1 MLKIKDLYK
10 RFDSFVAVDRIS
22 FDVASGDILG
32 FLGPNGAG
40 KSTTMKMI
48 CGYLKPTSGSVSI
61 YDHDIDADAIE
72 AKRLIGYLPEGAP
85 TYGDMSVKDFLS
97 FVAEVR
103 RLNREQ
109 TRNGL
114 DYVIEELALKDVLMQ
129 PIDTLSKGFKRRV
142 GLAQALIHD
151 PKVLIM
157 DEPTDGLDPNQKHHV
172 RTLINSLSESK
183 IVVIS
188 THILEEVT
196 AVCNRALIIAKGKLL
211 INTTPHKLL
220 TQSRYQNTVSLY
232 AKDEELL
239 TDIKTMPGVKSLEYD
254 TLSKRWL
261 VFVQD
266 QEKMNVYH
274 QIESWMSSRT
284 PEVGDLRLE
293 HGRLDDVFRKITE
306 GSIA

>member
-1 MLKIKDLYK
+1 MLKVKDLHK
-10 RFDSFVAVDRIS
+10 KFDSFVAVDRIS
-22 FDVASGDILG
+22 FDVAAGDILG

-40 KSTTMKMI
+40 KSTTMKII
-48 CGYLKPTSGSVSI
+48 CGYLKPTSGSIGI
-61 YDHDIDADAIE
+61 YDYDIDANPIE
-72 AKRLIGYLPEGAP
+72 AKKLIGYLPEGAP
-85 TYGDMSVKDFLS
+85 TYGDMAVKDFLG

-103 RLNREQ
+103 RLSKEQ

-114 DYVIEELALKDVLMQ
+114 DYVIEELGLKDVLMQ

-157 DEPTDGLDPNQKHHV
+157 DEPTDGLDPNQKYQV
-172 RTLINSLSESK
+172 RTLINSLSASK

-196 AVCNRALIIAKGKLL
+196 AVCNRALIIANGKLL
-211 INTTPHKLL
+211 INTTPDKLL
-220 TQSRYQNTVSLY
+220 TQSRYQNTLSLY
-232 AKDEELL
+232 AKDEALL
-239 TDIKTMPGVKSLEYD
+239 TDIKTMSGVKSLEYD
-254 TLSKRWL
+254 TLSKRFL
-261 VFVQD
+261 VFVKN
-266 QEKMNVYH
+266 QEKMNVYN

-284 PEVGDLRLE
+284 PEVDDLRFE

-306 GSIA
+306 GSLA

>member
-1 MLKIKDLYK
+1 MLKVKNLYK

-22 FDVASGDILG
+22 FDVAAGDILG

-48 CGYLKPTSGSVSI
+48 CGYLKPTSGSVGI
-61 YDHDIDADAIE
+61 YDYDIAADPIE
-72 AKRLIGYLPEGAP
+72 AKKLIGYLPEGAP
-85 TYGDMSVKDFLS
+85 TYGDMSVKDFLG
-97 FVAEVR
+97 FITEVR
-103 RLNREQ
+103 RLSKEQ
-109 TRNGL
+109 TRNGM

-129 PIDTLSKGFKRRV
+129 PIETLSKGFKRRV

-196 AVCNRALIIAKGKLL
+196 AVCNRALIIAQGKLL
-211 INTTPHKLL
+211 INTTPDKLL
-220 TQSRYQNTVSLY
+220 TQSRYQNTLSLY
-232 AKDEELL
+232 SENEDLL

-261 VFVQD
+261 VFVKKD
-266 QEKMNVYH
+266 AKMSVY
-274 QIESWMSSRT
+274 QQLEGWISNRT
-284 PEVGDLRLE
+284 PKVNDLRIE

-306 GSIA
+306 GSLS

>member
-1 MLKIKDLYK
+1 
-10 RFDSFVAVDRIS
+10 
-22 FDVASGDILG
+22 
-32 FLGPNGAG
+32 
-40 KSTTMKMI
+40 MKMI

-61 YDHDIDADAIE
+61 YDHDIDTDAIE

-85 TYGDMSVKDFLS
+85 TYGDMAVKDFLG
-97 FVAEVR
+97 FIAEVR
-103 RLNREQ
+103 QLSKEQ
-109 TRNGL
+109 RRNGL

-196 AVCNRALIIAKGKLL
+196 AVCNRAVIIANGKLL
-211 INTTPHKLL
+211 INTTPDKLL
-220 TQSRYQNTVSLY
+220 VQSRYQNTISLY
-232 AKDEELL
+232 AKDEEQLSDVK
-239 TDIKTMPGVKSLEYD
+239 DIPGVKSLEYD
-254 TLSKRWL
+254 ALTKRWL
-261 VFVQD
+261 VFVKANKRIDIYKHLEQ
-266 QEKMNVYH
+266 
-274 QIESWMSSRT
+274 WMSSR
-284 PEVGDLRLE
+284 PEVDDLRLE
-293 HGRLDDVFRKITE
+293 YGRLDDVFRKITE
-306 GSIA
+306 GSLA

>member
-1 MLKIKDLYK
+1 MLRVKDLHK

-22 FDVASGDILG
+22 FDVAAGDILG

-40 KSTTMKMI
+40 KSTTMKII
-48 CGYLKPTSGSVSI
+48 CGYLKPTAGSIGI
-61 YDHDIDADAIE
+61 YDYDIDADPIE
-72 AKRLIGYLPEGAP
+72 AKKLIGYLPEGAP
-85 TYGDMSVKDFLS
+85 TYGDMAVKDFLG

-103 RLNREQ
+103 RLSREQ

-114 DYVIEELALKDVLMQ
+114 DYVIEELGLKDVLMQ

-157 DEPTDGLDPNQKHHV
+157 DEPTDGLDPNQKYQV
-172 RTLINSLSESK
+172 RTLINSLSASK

-196 AVCNRALIIAKGKLL
+196 AVCNRALIIANGKLL
-211 INTTPHKLL
+211 INTTPDKLL
-220 TQSRYQNTVSLY
+220 TQSRYQNTLSLY
-232 AKDEELL
+232 AKDEALL
-239 TDIKTMPGVKSLEYD
+239 SDIKTMSGVKSLEYD
-254 TLSKRWL
+254 TLSKRFL
-261 VFVQD
+261 VFVKN
-266 QEKMNVYH
+266 QEKMNVYN

-284 PEVGDLRLE
+284 PDVDDLRFE

-306 GSIA
+306 GSMA

>member
-1 MLKIKDLYK
+1 MLRVKDLHK

-22 FDVASGDILG
+22 FDVAAGDILG

-48 CGYLKPTSGSVSI
+48 CGYLKPTSGSIDI
-61 YDHDIDADAIE
+61 YDHDIDADPIE
-72 AKRLIGYLPEGAP
+72 AKKLIGYLPEGAP
-85 TYGDMSVKDFLS
+85 TYGDMAVKDFLG

-114 DYVIEELALKDVLMQ
+114 DYVIEELGLKDVLMQ

-157 DEPTDGLDPNQKHHV
+157 DEPTDGLDPNQKYHV
-172 RTLINSLSESK
+172 RTLINSLSASK

-196 AVCNRALIIAKGKLL
+196 AVCNRALIIANGKLL
-211 INTTPHKLL
+211 INTTPDKLL
-220 TQSRYQNTVSLY
+220 TQSRYQNTLSLY
-232 AKDEELL
+232 AKDEALL
-239 TDIKTMPGVKSLEYD
+239 TDIKTMSGVKSLEYD

-261 VFVQD
+261 VFVKN
-266 QEKMNVYH
+266 QEKMNVYN

-284 PEVGDLRLE
+284 PEVDDLRFE

-306 GSIA
+306 GSLA

>member
-1 MLKIKDLYK
+1 MLRVKDLHK

-48 CGYLKPTSGSVSI
+48 CGYLKPTSGSVGI
-61 YDHDIDADAIE
+61 YDHDIDDDPIE

-85 TYGDMSVKDFLS
+85 TYGDMVVKDFLR

-103 RLNREQ
+103 QLNREQ

-114 DYVIEELALKDVLMQ
+114 DYVVEELGLHDVLMQ

-172 RTLINSLSESK
+172 RTLINSLSASK

-211 INTTPHKLL
+211 INTTPDKLL
-220 TQSRYQNTVSLY
+220 TQSRYQNTLSLY

-239 TDIKTMPGVKSLEYD
+239 TDLKTMSGVQSLEYD
-254 TLSKRWL
+254 SLSKRWL
-261 VFVQD
+261 VFVSD
-266 QEKMNVYH
+266 QEKMNVYK
-274 QIESWMSSRT
+274 QIESWISGRT
-284 PEVGDLRLE
+284 PDVDDLRFE

-306 GSIA
+306 GSLA

>member
-1 MLKIKDLYK
+1 MLRVKDLHK

-48 CGYLKPTSGSVSI
+48 CGYLKPTSGSVGI
-61 YDHDIDADAIE
+61 YDHDIDTDPIA

-85 TYGDMSVKDFLS
+85 TYGDMVVRDFLG

-103 RLNREQ
+103 QLSKEQ

-114 DYVIEELALKDVLMQ
+114 DYVIEELALEDVLMQ

-172 RTLINSLSESK
+172 RTLINSLSTSK

-196 AVCNRALIIAKGKLL
+196 AVCNRALIIANGKLL
-211 INTTPHKLL
+211 INTTPDKLL
-220 TQSRYQNTVSLY
+220 TQSRYQNTLSLY
-232 AKDEELL
+232 AKDEALL
-239 TDIKTMPGVKSLEYD
+239 ADLKTMSGVKSLEYD

-261 VFVQD
+261 VFVKD
-266 QEKMNVYH
+266 REKMNVYN

-284 PEVGDLRLE
+284 PEVDDLRFE

-306 GSIA
+306 GSLA

>member
-1 MLKIKDLYK
+1 MLKVKDLHK
-10 RFDSFVAVDRIS
+10 NFDSFVAVDRIS
-22 FDVASGDILG
+22 FDVAAGDILG

-48 CGYLKPTSGSVSI
+48 CGYLKPTAGSVSI
-61 YDHDIDADAIE
+61 YDHDIGTDSIE
-72 AKRLIGYLPEGAP
+72 AKKLIGYLPEGAP
-85 TYGDMSVKDFLS
+85 TYGDMAVKDFLG

-103 RLNREQ
+103 RLNKEQ

-114 DYVIEELALKDVLMQ
+114 DYVVEELALKDVLMQ

-211 INTTPHKLL
+211 INTTPNKLL

-232 AKDEELL
+232 AEDEELL
-239 TDIKTMPGVKSLEYD
+239 TDIKMMPGVKSLEYD

-261 VFVQD
+261 VFVKD

-274 QIESWMSSRT
+274 QIESWMSSRA

>member
-1 MLKIKDLYK
+1 MLRVKDLHK

-48 CGYLKPTSGSVSI
+48 CGYLKPTSGSVGI
-61 YDHDIDADAIE
+61 YDHDIDDDPIE

-85 TYGDMSVKDFLS
+85 TYGDMAVKDFLR

-103 RLNREQ
+103 QLSKEQ
-109 TRNGL
+109 MQNGL
-114 DYVIEELALKDVLMQ
+114 DYVVEELGLHDVLMQ

-172 RTLINSLSESK
+172 RTLINSLSASK

-211 INTTPHKLL
+211 INTTPDKLL
-220 TQSRYQNTVSLY
+220 TQSRYQNTLSLY
-232 AKDEELL
+232 AKDEGLL
-239 TDIKTMPGVKSLEYD
+239 TDLKTMSGVKSLEYD

-261 VFVQD
+261 VFVSD
-266 QEKMNVYH
+266 QEKMNVYK
-274 QIESWMSSRT
+274 QIESWISSRT
-284 PEVGDLRLE
+284 PDVDDLRFE

-306 GSIA
+306 GSLA

>member
-1 MLKIKDLYK
+1 MLRVKDLHK

-22 FDVASGDILG
+22 FDVAAGDILG

-48 CGYLKPTSGSVSI
+48 CGYLKPTSGNVGI
-61 YDHDIDADAIE
+61 YDHDIDADPIE
-72 AKRLIGYLPEGAP
+72 AKKLIGYLPEGAP
-85 TYGDMSVKDFLS
+85 TYGDMAVKDFLG

-103 RLNREQ
+103 RLSREQ

-172 RTLINSLSESK
+172 RSLINSLSASK

-211 INTTPHKLL
+211 INTTPDKLL
-220 TQSRYQNTVSLY
+220 TQSRYQNTLSLY
-232 AKDEELL
+232 AKDEALL
-239 TDIKTMPGVKSLEYD
+239 TDVKTISGVKSLEYD

-261 VFVQD
+261 VFVKD
-266 QEKMNVYH
+266 QEKMNVYK

-284 PEVGDLRLE
+284 PEVDDLRFE

-306 GSIA
+306 GSLA

>member
-1 MLKIKDLYK
+1 MLRVKDLHK

-22 FDVASGDILG
+22 FNVAAGDILG

-48 CGYLKPTSGSVSI
+48 CGYLKPTSGSIGV
-61 YDHDIDADAIE
+61 YDHDIDVDPIE
-72 AKRLIGYLPEGAP
+72 AKKLIGYLPEGAP
-85 TYGDMSVKDFLS
+85 TYGDMAVRDFLD

-103 RLNREQ
+103 RLSKEQ

-114 DYVIEELALKDVLMQ
+114 DYVIEELALEDVLMQ

-172 RTLINSLSESK
+172 RTLINSLSASK

-196 AVCNRALIIAKGKLL
+196 AVCNRALIIAGGKML
-211 INTTPHKLL
+211 INTTPDKLL
-220 TQSRYQNTVSLY
+220 TQSRYQNTLSLY

-239 TDIKTMPGVKSLEYD
+239 TDLKTMSGVKSLEYD

-261 VFVQD
+261 VFVKG
-266 QEKMNVYH
+266 QEKMNVYN

-284 PEVGDLRLE
+284 PDVDDLRFE

-306 GSIA
+306 GSLA

>member
-1 MLKIKDLYK
+1 MLKVKDLHK
-10 RFDSFVAVDRIS
+10 KFDSFVAVDRIS
-22 FDVASGDILG
+22 FDVAAGDILG

-48 CGYLKPTSGSVSI
+48 CGYLKPTAGTIDI
-61 YDHDIDADAIE
+61 YDHDIDADPIE
-72 AKRLIGYLPEGAP
+72 AKKLIGYLPEGAP
-85 TYGDMSVKDFLS
+85 TYGDMAVKDFLS

-114 DYVIEELALKDVLMQ
+114 DYVIEELGLKDVLMQ

-157 DEPTDGLDPNQKHHV
+157 DEPTDGLDPNQKYHV
-172 RTLINSLSESK
+172 RTLINSLSASK

-196 AVCNRALIIAKGKLL
+196 AVCNRALIIANGKLL
-211 INTTPHKLL
+211 INTTPDKLL
-220 TQSRYQNTVSLY
+220 TQSRYKNTLSLY
-232 AKDEELL
+232 AKDETLL
-239 TDIKTMPGVKSLEYD
+239 TDIKTMSGVKSLEYD

-261 VFVQD
+261 VFVKN
-266 QEKMNVYH
+266 QEKMNVYN

-284 PEVGDLRLE
+284 PDVDDLRFE

-306 GSIA
+306 GSLA

>member
-1 MLKIKDLYK
+1 MLKVKDLHK
-10 RFDSFVAVDRIS
+10 KFDSFVAVDRIS
-22 FDVASGDILG
+22 FDVAAGDILG

-40 KSTTMKMI
+40 KSTTMKII
-48 CGYLKPTSGSVSI
+48 CGYLKPTSGSIGI
-61 YDHDIDADAIE
+61 YDHDIDADPIE
-72 AKRLIGYLPEGAP
+72 AKKLIGYLPEGAP
-85 TYGDMSVKDFLS
+85 TYGDMAVKDFLG

-114 DYVIEELALKDVLMQ
+114 DYVIEELGLKDVLMQ

-157 DEPTDGLDPNQKHHV
+157 DEPTDGLDPNQKYQV
-172 RTLINSLSESK
+172 RTLINSLSASK

-196 AVCNRALIIAKGKLL
+196 AVCNRALIIANGKLL
-211 INTTPHKLL
+211 INTTPDKLL
-220 TQSRYQNTVSLY
+220 TQSRYQNTLSLY
-232 AKDEELL
+232 AKDEALL
-239 TDIKTMPGVKSLEYD
+239 TDIKTMSGVKSLEYD
-254 TLSKRWL
+254 TLSKRFL
-261 VFVQD
+261 VFVKN
-266 QEKMNVYH
+266 QEKMNVYN

-284 PEVGDLRLE
+284 PDVDDLRFE

-306 GSIA
+306 GSLA

>member
-1 MLKIKDLYK
+1 MLRVKDLHK

-22 FDVASGDILG
+22 FDVAAGDILG

-48 CGYLKPTSGSVSI
+48 CGYLKPTSGNVGI
-61 YDHDIDADAIE
+61 YDHDIDADPIE
-72 AKRLIGYLPEGAP
+72 AKKLIGYLPEGAP
-85 TYGDMSVKDFLS
+85 TYGDMAVKDFLG

-172 RTLINSLSESK
+172 RSLINSLSASK

-211 INTTPHKLL
+211 INTTPDKLL
-220 TQSRYQNTVSLY
+220 TQSRYQNTLSLY
-232 AKDEELL
+232 AKDEALL
-239 TDIKTMPGVKSLEYD
+239 TDVKTISGVKSLEYD

-261 VFVQD
+261 VFVKD
-266 QEKMNVYH
+266 QEKMNVYK

-284 PEVGDLRLE
+284 PEVDDLRFE

-306 GSIA
+306 GSLA

>member
-1 MLKIKDLYK
+1 MLKIKDLHK

-22 FDVASGDILG
+22 FDVAAGDILG

-48 CGYLKPTSGSVSI
+48 CGYLKPTSGSVDI
-61 YDHDIDADAIE
+61 YGHDIGSDAIA

-85 TYGDMSVKDFLS
+85 TYGDMSVKDFLK
-97 FVAEVR
+97 FIAEVR
-103 RLNREQ
+103 QLNKEQ

-114 DYVIEELALKDVLMQ
+114 DYVIEELQIKDVLMQ
-129 PIDTLSKGFKRRV
+129 PIETLSKGFKRRV

-188 THILEEVT
+188 THILEEVS

-211 INTTPHKLL
+211 INTTPDKLL
-220 TQSRYQNTVSLY
+220 TRSRYQNTLSLY

-239 TDIKTMPGVKSLEYD
+239 TDIKTMPGIKSLEYD

-261 VFVQD
+261 VFVKGD
-266 QEKMNVYH
+266 EKMAVY
-274 QIESWMSSRT
+274 QQLENWISSRT
-284 PEVGDLRLE
+284 PDVDDLRIE

-306 GSIA
+306 GSLS

>member
-1 MLKIKDLYK
+1 MLEVKDLYK
-10 RFDSFVAVDRIS
+10 CFDSFTAVDHIS
-22 FDVASGDILG
+22 FNVESGDILG

-48 CGYLKPTSGSVSI
+48 CGYLKPTAGSVNI
-61 YDHDIDADAIE
+61 YDHDIGDDAIA
-72 AKRLIGYLPEGAP
+72 AKSLIGYLPEGAP
-85 TYGDMSVKDFLS
+85 TYGDMTVKDFLG
-97 FVAEVR
+97 FIAEVR
-103 RLNREQ
+103 QLGKEQ
-109 TRNGL
+109 TRKGM
-114 DYVIEELALKDVLMQ
+114 DYVIEELELAEVLMQ
-129 PIDTLSKGFKRRV
+129 PIETLSKGFKRRV

-211 INTTPHKLL
+211 INTTPDKLL
-220 TQSRYQNTVSLY
+220 TRSRYQNTLSLY

-239 TDIKTMPGVKSLEYD
+239 ADIKDMPGVKSLEYD

-261 VFVQD
+261 VFVKD
-266 QEKMNVYH
+266 NEKMHVYG
-274 QIESWMSSRT
+274 QLTNWMSNRT
-284 PEVGDLRLE
+284 PEVDDLRVE

-306 GSIA
+306 GSLS

>member
-1 MLKIKDLYK
+1 MLRVKDLHK

-22 FDVASGDILG
+22 FDVAAGDILG

-48 CGYLKPTSGSVSI
+48 CGYLKPTAGSIDI
-61 YDHDIDADAIE
+61 YDHDIDNDPIE
-72 AKRLIGYLPEGAP
+72 AKKLIGYLPEGAP
-85 TYGDMSVKDFLS
+85 TYGDMAVKDFLG

-114 DYVIEELALKDVLMQ
+114 DYVIEELGLKDVLMQ

-157 DEPTDGLDPNQKHHV
+157 DEPTDGLDPNQKYHV
-172 RTLINSLSESK
+172 RTLINSLSASK

-196 AVCNRALIIAKGKLL
+196 AVCNRALIIANGKLL
-211 INTTPHKLL
+211 INTTPDKLL
-220 TQSRYQNTVSLY
+220 TQSRYQNTLSLY
-232 AKDEELL
+232 AKDEALL
-239 TDIKTMPGVKSLEYD
+239 TDIKTMSGVKSLEYD
-254 TLSKRWL
+254 TLSKRFL
-261 VFVQD
+261 VFVKN
-266 QEKMNVYH
+266 QEKMNVYN

-284 PEVGDLRLE
+284 PEVDDLRFE

-306 GSIA
+306 GSLA

>member
-1 MLKIKDLYK
+1 MLKVKNLYK
-10 RFDSFVAVDRIS
+10 RFDSFVAVDRIG
-22 FDVASGDILG
+22 FDVAAGDILG

-48 CGYLKPTSGSVSI
+48 CGYLKPTSGSVGI
-61 YDHDIDADAIE
+61 YDYDIAADPIA
-72 AKRLIGYLPEGAP
+72 AKKLIGYLPEGAP
-85 TYGDMSVKDFLS
+85 TYGDMSVKDFLG
-97 FVAEVR
+97 FITEVR
-103 RLNREQ
+103 GLSKEQ
-109 TRNGL
+109 TRNGM

-129 PIDTLSKGFKRRV
+129 PIETLSKGFKRRV

-188 THILEEVT
+188 THILEEVI
-196 AVCNRALIIAKGKLL
+196 AVCNRALIIAQGKLL
-211 INTTPHKLL
+211 INTTPDKLL
-220 TQSRYQNTVSLY
+220 TQSRYQNTLSLY
-232 AKDEELL
+232 SENEDLL

-261 VFVQD
+261 VFVKKD
-266 QEKMNVYH
+266 AKMSVY
-274 QIESWMSSRT
+274 QQLEGWISNRT
-284 PEVGDLRLE
+284 PKVNDLRIE

-306 GSIA
+306 GSLS

>member
-1 MLKIKDLYK
+1 MLRVKDLHK
-10 RFDSFVAVDRIS
+10 RFDSFVAVNRIS
-22 FDVASGDILG
+22 FDVAAGDILG

-40 KSTTMKMI
+40 KSTTMKII
-48 CGYLKPTSGSVSI
+48 CGYLKPTAGSIGI
-61 YDHDIDADAIE
+61 YDYDIDADPIE
-72 AKRLIGYLPEGAP
+72 AKKLIGYLPEGAP
-85 TYGDMSVKDFLS
+85 TYGDMAVRDFLG

-103 RLNREQ
+103 RLSREQ

-114 DYVIEELALKDVLMQ
+114 DYVIEELGLKDVLMQ

-157 DEPTDGLDPNQKHHV
+157 DEPTDGLDPNQKYQV
-172 RTLINSLSESK
+172 RTLINSLSASK

-196 AVCNRALIIAKGKLL
+196 AVCNRALIIANGKLL
-211 INTTPHKLL
+211 INTTPDKLL
-220 TQSRYQNTVSLY
+220 TQSRYQNTLSLY
-232 AKDEELL
+232 AKDEALL
-239 TDIKTMPGVKSLEYD
+239 ADIKTMSGVKSLEYD
-254 TLSKRWL
+254 TLSKRFL
-261 VFVQD
+261 VFVKN
-266 QEKMNVYH
+266 QEKMNVYN

-284 PEVGDLRLE
+284 PDVDDLRFE

-306 GSIA
+306 GSMA

>member
-1 MLKIKDLYK
+1 MLRVKDLHK

-22 FDVASGDILG
+22 FDVAAGDILG

-48 CGYLKPTSGSVSI
+48 CGYLKPTSGNVGI
-61 YDHDIDADAIE
+61 YDHDIDADPIE
-72 AKRLIGYLPEGAP
+72 AKKLIGYLPEGAP
-85 TYGDMSVKDFLS
+85 TYGDMAVKDFLG

-172 RTLINSLSESK
+172 RSLINSLSASK

-211 INTTPHKLL
+211 INTTPDKLL
-220 TQSRYQNTVSLY
+220 TQSRYQNTLSLY
-232 AKDEELL
+232 AKDEALL
-239 TDIKTMPGVKSLEYD
+239 TDVKTISGVKSLEYD

-261 VFVQD
+261 VFVKD
-266 QEKMNVYH
+266 QEKMNVYK
-274 QIESWMSSRT
+274 QIESWMSNRT
-284 PEVGDLRLE
+284 PEVDDLRFE

-306 GSIA
+306 GSLA

>member
-1 MLKIKDLYK
+1 MLKIKDLHK

-22 FDVASGDILG
+22 FDVAAGDILG

-48 CGYLKPTSGSVSI
+48 CGYLKPTSGSVDI
-61 YDHDIDADAIE
+61 YGHDIGSDAIA

-85 TYGDMSVKDFLS
+85 TYGDMSVKDFLT
-97 FVAEVR
+97 FIAEVR
-103 RLNREQ
+103 QLNKEQ
-109 TRNGL
+109 TRNGM
-114 DYVIEELALKDVLMQ
+114 DYVIEELQIKDVLMQ
-129 PIDTLSKGFKRRV
+129 PIETLSKGFKRRV

-188 THILEEVT
+188 THILEEVS

-211 INTTPHKLL
+211 INTTPDKLL
-220 TQSRYQNTVSLY
+220 TRSRYQNTLSLY
-232 AKDEELL
+232 AKDEDLL
-239 TDIKTMPGVKSLEYD
+239 TDIKTMPGIKSLEYD

-261 VFVQD
+261 VFVKGD
-266 QEKMNVYH
+266 EKMAVY
-274 QIESWMSSRT
+274 QQLENWISSRT
-284 PEVGDLRLE
+284 PDVDDLRIE

-306 GSIA
+306 GSLS

>member
-1 MLKIKDLYK
+1 MLKIKDLHK

-22 FDVASGDILG
+22 FDVAAGDILG

-48 CGYLKPTSGSVSI
+48 CGYLKPTSGSVDI
-61 YDHDIDADAIE
+61 YGHDIGSDAIA

-85 TYGDMSVKDFLS
+85 TYGDMSVKDFLT
-97 FVAEVR
+97 FIAEVR
-103 RLNREQ
+103 QLNKEQ
-109 TRNGL
+109 TRNGM
-114 DYVIEELALKDVLMQ
+114 DYVIEELQIKDVLMQ
-129 PIDTLSKGFKRRV
+129 PIETLSKGFKRRV

-188 THILEEVT
+188 THILEEVS

-211 INTTPHKLL
+211 INTTPDKLL
-220 TQSRYQNTVSLY
+220 TRSRYQNTLSLY

-239 TDIKTMPGVKSLEYD
+239 TDIKTMPGIKSLEYD

-261 VFVQD
+261 VFVKGD
-266 QEKMNVYH
+266 EKMAVY
-274 QIESWMSSRT
+274 QQLENWISSRT
-284 PEVGDLRLE
+284 PDVDDLRIE

-306 GSIA
+306 GSLS